1 MARGS
6 QGIAHS
12 LEKQANSEI
21 NSSQL
26 GTGETVSVCDCV
38 NACVY
43 VVVLKSSSLSDLRGP
58 LARPP

>member
-12 LEKQANSEI
+12 PEKQANSEI

-26 GTGETVSVCDCV
+26 GTGETVCVTVEVLVCV
-38 NACVY
+38 W
-43 VVVLKSSSLSDLRGP
+43 LF
-58 LARPP
+58 